1 MDSLSEGNVIFRSL
15 GDRSFEATHA
25 ASGPWSDSQ
34 CHGGAPAALLASAI
48 EATPAAVPME
58 VARLTVDLMRAVP
71 IGERLHIEVDER
83 HQGKRM
89 QLISA
94 RLLKGET
101 VLARASGLKVR
112 TVAAPPMRALLED
125 PDAAQHQPMP
135 GGFSDQFTI
144 VPVTGGPDQLGPGSR
159 WFRLNGLLTEEKA
172 TTQLDRCIAAA
183 DFGSGICNELP
194 FEEWLFPSLDLTVS
208 LARPPIGSWVLLQ
221 SRWLSASGGRTSCV
235 TGLSDTHGAFGEA
248 IQTVLLE
255 PRPHQ

>member
-1 MDSLSEGNVIFRSL
+1 MDSFRDGNVIFRSL
-15 GDRSFEATHA
+15 GDRSFEATPA
-25 ASGPWSDSQ
+25 AAGPWSDSQ

-48 EATPAAVPME
+48 EAMPAAVPME
-58 VARLTVDLMRAVP
+58 LARLTVDLIRAVP
-71 IGERLHIEVDER
+71 IGERLHIQLDER

-89 QLISA
+89 QLVSA
-94 RLLKGET
+94 RLLMRET
-101 VLARASGLKVR
+101 VLAQASALRVR
-112 TVAAPPMRALLED
+112 SVAEPPVRALLENPD
-125 PDAAQHQPMP
+125 PAQHQPMP

-144 VPVTGGPDQLGPGSR
+144 VPVTGGPDRLGPGSR
-159 WFRLNGLLTEEKA
+159 WFRLNGLLTDERA

-194 FEEWLFPSLDLTVS
+194 FQEWRFPSLDLTVS
-208 LARPPIGSWVLLQ
+208 LDRPPIGGWVLLQ
-221 SRWLSASGGRTSCV
+221 SRWLSANGGRTSCV